1 MSQSL
6 GADFQIM
13 IFLFFPSLFGSL
25 LLNLSGNI
33 LPGYVPNINK
43 VFNFRSRDHFQ
54 FPLGLLSGKYLVLE
68 ISEITSASS
77 LRVCFQLTRDCC
89 VLEQAPAVKY

>member
-25 LLNLSGNI
+25 LLNLSGTI
-33 LPGYVPNINK
+33 FLDMFLTLIRFSISEVGI
-43 VFNFRSRDHFQ
+43 FQ

>member
-43 VFNFRSRDHFQ
+43 VFNFRSPDFSISSGFVIREVFGVRNIGNHIGFFAQ
-54 FPLGLLSGKYLVLE
+54 SLFPAYKRLLCAR
-68 ISEITSASS
+68 AS
-77 LRVCFQLTRDCC
+77 TGG
-89 VLEQAPAVKY
+89 